1 MAPALPIK
9 FTELLQ
15 LTSAPVNVDQQSI
28 GFNSCTL
35 ESDSFICVREKKND
49 AAQPEVIIIDLK
61 NNNNVMRR
69 PIKADSAIMHWTKQV
84 IALKAQQRTL
94 QIFDLGAK
102 AKLKSTTMNEDVVF
116 WKWFSETSLGL
127 VTETAVYH
135 WDVFDPNQPAP
146 VEVFK
151 RNQNLVGC
159 QIINY
164 RVGDDG
170 KWMVVIG
177 ITQQQGR
184 VVGAMQLYS
193 RDRGISQ
200 AIEGHA
206 AAFGTLRLEASPAD
220 TKLFTFAVRTATGAK
235 LHIVEV
241 DHQSSN
247 PVFAKKAVDV
257 YFPAEAVNDFPVAM
271 QVSQKYSIIYL
282 VTKYGFIHL
291 YDLETGTC
299 IFMNRISSETI
310 FITASDSE
318 SSGIV
323 GINRKGQVLSVAVD
337 ETTIIPY
344 LLQNPA
350 NSSLAV
356 KLASRAGLPGADNL
370 YAQQFDQLLSSG
382 NYGEAAK
389 IAANSPRGFL
399 RTAQTIERFKSL
411 PAVPGQLSVI
421 LQYFGMLLDKGT
433 LNKHETLEL
442 VRPVLAQQRK
452 HLLEKWLK
460 ENKLDCSEELG
471 DVVRPHDL
479 NLALS
484 IYLRANVSPKVVA
497 ALAETGQFEKILPY
511 ATQAG
516 YQPDYVQLLQNI
528 VRINP
533 EKGAEFATQLAN
545 NEGGSLVDIERVVD
559 VFQAQGMVQ
568 PATAFLLDA
577 LKDNKPEQGHL
588 QTRLLEMNL
597 INAPQV
603 ADAILGNDMFS
614 HYDRPRIAQLCEQ
627 AGLFQRAL
635 EHYDDPE
642 AIKRVM
648 INIVATPNFSQDW
661 LTTFFGRLSLEQSLD
676 CLDAML
682 KSNIRQNLGAVVQIA
697 TKYSDLL
704 GPTRLID
711 LFEKYKTAEGLF
723 YYLGSIVNL
732 SEDPDVNFKYI
743 EAATKM
749 SQFTEVER
757 ICRDSRPLLLIDA
770 VASTQHHYSS
780 SKLRTESL
788 RRSDQK
794 SGHCP
799 FSARSSFLGL
809 SWTAPSKMAS
819 KASNIL
825 EYVVGQVWSLLTLT
839 PARRQNPIFNMILST
854 RDVVEQILADS
865 LLVFAPG
872 LLDVVRSPTPPSVAY
887 FKSLPTDV
895 TKHWAVYLLVLEK
908 PGCGPKIYIGSGTGE
923 LRGVVTRFYHYDNK
937 THLPRYIQHALDD
950 GYMIVHKGLLCWCPI
965 PTATNRFVVRAI
977 FLAVEAVFSIVL
989 CAMRHQQRHRGIPS
1003 LGPWAREDVQYDGCC
1018 THSSIAEY
1026 IPGQTD
1032 ALTPEQTVAKEV
1044 EMKHRRLQQKQI
1056 YVTNTRDTKKYFC
1069 DICQSTFTYSNEL
1082 VKHKA
1087 TKKHINNAA
1096 GVIRVV
1102 KAPGYDKWASKN
1114 IASRKHHC
1122 SIYFFNPEKV
1132 KNFLKEAKLTE
1143 QLPLIIV
1150 CDRFNFIH
1158 DLVLYLYQNQQ
1169 FKSIEVYVQRVN
1181 PARTPAVVGGLLDV
1195 DCDESIIKNLL
1206 QTVNPASIPI
1216 DELVAEVESRN
1227 RLKLLL
1233 PFLEATLAAGNQQ
1246 QAVYNALAKIYIDSN
1261 NNPEKFLKEN
1271 DNYDP
1276 LTVGKY
1282 CEKRDPNLAYI
1293 AYRKGQND
1301 LELVNITNENSM
1313 FKAQSRYIL
1322 ERADRELW
1330 SFVLSHN
1337 NIHRRSVVDQVIS
1350 TAVPE
1355 STEPD
1360 KVSVAV
1366 ASFLQADLPGEL
1378 IELLEKIVLE
1388 PSPFSDNENLQN
1400 LLILTATKADKARV
1414 MDYIHRLDAYN
1425 APDIANICIEVG
1437 LFEEAFEVYKKIN
1450 DHKNAANVL
1459 VEHVVSIDRAQEYAE
1474 RVELPEVW
1482 SRVAKAQLDGLRVTD
1497 SIASYIRAEDPSN
1510 YNEVIEIATHAGK
1523 DEDLIKF
1530 LRMARKTLREP
1541 PIDTALAFAFAR
1553 TDQLSELED
1562 FLRGTNVADIEESGD
1577 KAYAEGY
1584 HQAAKIFYSSISN
1597 WAKLATTLVH
1607 LEDYQAAVEC
1617 ARKANNIKVW
1627 KQVNAACV
1635 DKKEFRLAQ
1644 ICGLNLIVDAEELQ
1658 GLVKQYERNGYFDE
1672 LIALLEQGLG
1682 LERAHMGMFTEL
1694 GIALSRYHPDRVM
1707 EHLKLFWGRIN
1718 IPKMIRACE
1727 EAHLWPELVF
1737 LYCHY
1742 DEWDNAAL
1750 AMMERA
1756 ADAWEHHSFKDIVVK
1771 VANLEIYY
1779 RALSFYLQQQP
1790 SLLTDLLQA
1799 LTPRIDVN
1807 RVVKMFEK
1815 SDNIPLI
1822 KPFLLNVQS
1831 QNKKTVNSAINDLL
1845 IEEEDYKTLRD
1856 SVENYD
1862 NYDPVELAQRL
1873 EHHDLVFFRQIAANI
1888 YRKNKRWEKSIAL
1901 SKQDKLFKD
1910 AIETAAMSGKSDV
1923 VDELLRYFVDIGSR
1937 ECYVGMLYA
1946 CYDLI
1951 PVATVMEISWRH
1963 GLTDYTMPFMINYLA
1978 QQSSTI
1984 EMLKKDNEERK
1995 SREKSQETDESS
2007 TPILGGNRLMITAGP
2022 GGRTS
2027 PAPFAQTNGFAPQQT
2042 GYSNF

>member
-15 LTSAPVNVDQQSI
+15 LTSSGILPASI

-35 ESDSFICVREKKND
+35 ESDSFICVREKKD
-49 AAQPEVIIIDLK
+49 EASQPEVVIVDLK
-61 NNNNVMRR
+61 NGNNVIRR
-69 PIKADSAIMHWTKQV
+69 PIKADSAIMHWTRQI
-84 IALKAQQRTL
+84 IALKAQSRTL
-94 QIFDLGAK
+94 QIFDLGQK
-102 AKLKSTTMNEDVVF
+102 QKLKSATMNEDVVF

-127 VTETAVYH
+127 VTDSAVYH
-135 WDVFDPNQPAP
+135 WDVFDPNQASP
-146 VEVFK
+146 VEIFK
-151 RNQNLVGC
+151 RNQNLAGC

-164 RVGDDG
+164 RVSDDG
-170 KWMVVIG
+170 KWMVVVG

-206 AAFGTLRLEASPAD
+206 AAFGTLRLEGAPAD
-220 TKLFTFAVRTATGAK
+220 TKVFTFSVRTATGAK

-241 DHQSSN
+241 DHQQTN
-247 PVFAKKAVDV
+247 PVFPKKAVDV

-271 QVSQKYSIIYL
+271 QVSQRYSIIYL

-310 FITASDSE
+310 FITAPDSE
-318 SSGIV
+318 SAGLV
-323 GINRKGQVLSVAVD
+323 GVNRKGQVLSVSVD
-337 ETTIIPY
+337 ENTVIPY

-370 YAQQFDQLLSSG
+370 YAGQFDQLLSTG
-382 NYGEAAK
+382 NYAEAAK

-399 RTAQTIERFKSL
+399 RTPQTIERFKAL
-411 PAVPGQLSVI
+411 PAAPGQLSVI
-421 LQYFGMLLDKGT
+421 LQYFGMLLDKGS

-442 VRPVLAQQRK
+442 VRPVLAQNRK
-452 HLLEKWLK
+452 HLLEKWMK

-484 IYLRANVSPKVVA
+484 IYLRSGVPGKVVA
-497 ALAETGQFEKILPY
+497 AFAETGQFDKILPY
-511 ATQAG
+511 AQQVG
-516 YQPDYVQLLQNI
+516 YQPDYVVLLQNI

-545 NEGGSLVDIERVVD
+545 HEGGSLVDIERVVD

-577 LKDNKPEQGHL
+577 LKDNRPEQGHL

-614 HYDRPRIAQLCEQ
+614 HYDRARIAQLCEQ
-627 AGLFQRAL
+627 AGLSQRAL

-642 AIKRVM
+642 AVKRV
-648 INIVATPNFSQDW
+648 IVNIVATPNFSQDW
-661 LTTFFGRLSLEQSLD
+661 LTNFFGRLSLEQSLD

-682 KSNIRQNLGAVVQIA
+682 KTNIRQNLAAVVQIA

-704 GPTRLID
+704 GSTRIID
-711 LFEKYKTAEGLF
+711 LLEKYHTSEGLF

-732 SEDPDVNFKYI
+732 SEDQDVNFKYI
-743 EAATKM
+743 QAAVSM
-749 SQFTEVER
+749 GQFTEVER
-757 ICRDSRPLLLIDA
+757 ICRDSN
-770 VASTQHHYSS
+770 HY
-780 SKLRTESL
+780 
-788 RRSDQK
+788 
-794 SGHCP
+794 
-799 FSARSSFLGL
+799 
-809 SWTAPSKMAS
+809 
-819 KASNIL
+819 
-825 EYVVGQVWSLLTLT
+825 
-839 PARRQNPIFNMILST
+839 
-854 RDVVEQILADS
+854 
-865 LLVFAPG
+865 
-872 LLDVVRSPTPPSVAY
+872 
-887 FKSLPTDV
+887 
-895 TKHWAVYLLVLEK
+895 
-908 PGCGPKIYIGSGTGE
+908 
-923 LRGVVTRFYHYDNK
+923 
-937 THLPRYIQHALDD
+937 
-950 GYMIVHKGLLCWCPI
+950 
-965 PTATNRFVVRAI
+965 
-977 FLAVEAVFSIVL
+977 
-989 CAMRHQQRHRGIPS
+989 
-1003 LGPWAREDVQYDGCC
+1003 
-1018 THSSIAEY
+1018 
-1026 IPGQTD
+1026 
-1032 ALTPEQTVAKEV
+1032 
-1044 EMKHRRLQQKQI
+1044 
-1056 YVTNTRDTKKYFC
+1056 
-1069 DICQSTFTYSNEL
+1069 
-1082 VKHKA
+1082 
-1087 TKKHINNAA
+1087 NA
-1096 GVIRVV
+1096 
-1102 KAPGYDKWASKN
+1102 
-1114 IASRKHHC
+1114 
-1122 SIYFFNPEKV
+1122 EKV

-1150 CDRFNFIH
+1150 CDRFNMIH

-1181 PARTPAVVGGLLDV
+1181 PARTPAVIGGLLDV

-1206 QTVNPASIPI
+1206 SSVNPASIPI
-1216 DELVAEVESRN
+1216 DELVSEVESRN

-1233 PFLEATLAAGNQQ
+1233 PFLEATLQAGNQQ

-1271 DNYDP
+1271 DQYDT
-1276 LTVGKY
+1276 LIVGRY
-1282 CEKRDPNLAYI
+1282 CQSRDPNLAYI
-1293 AYRKGQND
+1293 CYSKGQND
-1301 LELVNITNENSM
+1301 LELISITSENSM
-1313 FKAQSRYIL
+1313 FKAQARYL
-1322 ERADRELW
+1322 LSRADPELW
-1330 SFVLSHN
+1330 AFVLSPN
-1337 NIHRRSVVDQVIS
+1337 NIHRRSVIDQVIS

-1366 ASFLQADLPGEL
+1366 ASFLAADLPAEL

-1388 PSPFSDNENLQN
+1388 PSPFSDNTNLQN
-1400 LLILTATKADKARV
+1400 LLVLTATKADKGRV
-1414 MDYIHRLDAYN
+1414 MDYIHKLSAYDSQ
-1425 APDIANICIEVG
+1425 DIASICIEVG

-1450 DHKNAANVL
+1450 DHTSAANVL

-1482 SRVAKAQLDGLRVTD
+1482 SRVAKAQLDGLRVSD
-1497 SIASYIRAEDPSN
+1497 GIASYIRAEDPSN

-1523 DEDLIKF
+1523 DEDLIKY
-1530 LRMARKTLREP
+1530 LRMARRTLREP
-1541 PIDTALAFAFAR
+1541 PIDTALAFAYAR

-1584 HQAAKIFYSSISN
+1584 HQAAKIFFTSISN

-1635 DKKEFRLAQ
+1635 EKKEFRLAQ

-1694 GIALSRYHPDRVM
+1694 GIALSKYHPDRVM
-1707 EHLKLFWGRIN
+1707 EHLKLFWSRIN
-1718 IPKMIRACE
+1718 IPKMIRATE
-1727 EAHLWPELVF
+1727 DAHLWPELVF

-1756 ADAWEHHSFKDIVVK
+1756 ADAWEHHSFKDIVIK

-1779 RALSFYLQQQP
+1779 RALNFYLQEQP

-1822 KPFLLNVQS
+1822 KPFLLNVQT

-1862 NYDPVELAQRL
+1862 NYDPAELAQRL
-1873 EHHDLVFFRQIAANI
+1873 ERHDLVFFRQIAANI

-1923 VDELLRYFVDIGSR
+1923 VEELLRYFVDIGSR

-1951 PVATVMEISWRH
+1951 PIHVVMEISWRH
-1963 GLTDYTMPFMINYLA
+1963 GLTDFTMPFMINYLA
-1978 QQSSTI
+1978 QQASAI
-1984 EMLKKDNEERK
+1984 DILKKDNEERK
-1995 SREKSQETDESS
+1995 AREKSQEKEENNA
-2007 TPILGGNRLMITAGP
+2007 PILGGNRLMITAGP
-2022 GGRTS
+2022 AGRQS
-2027 PAPFAQTNGFAPQQT
+2027 PAPFPQTNGFAPQPT
-2042 GYSNF
+2042 GYSGF

>member
-1 MAPALPIK
+1 MVSALPIR

-15 LTSAPVNVDQQSI
+15 LTNPGVDIQQASI

-35 ESDSFICVREKKND
+35 ESDSFICVREKKGETS
-49 AAQPEVIIIDLK
+49 EVVIVDLK
-61 NNNNVMRR
+61 NNNNVIRR
-69 PIKADSAIMHWTKQV
+69 PIKADSAIMHWTRQI
-84 IALKAQQRTL
+84 IALKAQSRTL
-94 QIFDLGAK
+94 QIFDLGQK
-102 AKLKSTTMNEDVVF
+102 QKLKSATMNEDVVF
-116 WKWFSETSLGL
+116 WKWFSETTLGL
-127 VTETAVYH
+127 VTDTTVYH
-135 WDVFDPNQPAP
+135 WDVFDPNQQSP

-151 RNQNLVGC
+151 RNPNLNGC

-164 RVGDDG
+164 RVSDDA
-170 KWMVVIG
+170 KWMVVVG
-177 ITQQQGR
+177 ITQQAGR

-206 AAFGTLRLEASPAD
+206 AAFGTLRLEGAPAD
-220 TKLFTFAVRTATGAK
+220 TKVFTFSVRTANGAK

-241 DHQSSN
+241 DHQASN
-247 PVFAKKAVDV
+247 PVFPKKAVDV

-271 QVSQKYSIIYL
+271 QVSQRYSIIYL

-291 YDLETGTC
+291 YDLESGTC

-310 FITASDSE
+310 FITAPDSE
-318 SSGIV
+318 SAGLV
-323 GINRKGQVLSVAVD
+323 GVNRKGQVLSVTLD
-337 ETTIIPY
+337 ENTVIPY

-350 NSSLAV
+350 NSGLAV

-370 YAQQFDQLLSSG
+370 YAQQFDQLLNSG
-382 NYGEAAK
+382 SYADAAK

-399 RTAQTIERFKSL
+399 RTPQTIERFKAL
-411 PAVPGQLSVI
+411 PAQPGQLSVI

-442 VRPVLAQQRK
+442 VRPVLAQNRK
-452 HLLEKWLK
+452 HLLEKWMK

-471 DVVRPHDL
+471 DIVRPHDL

-484 IYLRANVSPKVVA
+484 IYLRANVAPKVVA
-497 ALAETGQFEKILPY
+497 ALAESGQFEKILPY
-511 ATQAG
+511 ASQSG
-516 YQPDYVQLLQNI
+516 YQPDYVVLLQNI
-528 VRINP
+528 VRINA

-545 NEGGSLVDIERVVD
+545 HEGGSLVDIERVVD
-559 VFQAQGMVQ
+559 VFQSQGMVQ

-597 INAPQV
+597 MNAPQV

-614 HYDRPRIAQLCEQ
+614 HYDRPRIAQLCEK
-627 AGLFQRAL
+627 AGLLQRAL
-635 EHYDDPE
+635 EHYDDQDS
-642 AIKRVM
+642 IKRV
-648 INIVATPNFSQDW
+648 IVNIVATPNFSQDW
-661 LTTFFGRLSLEQSLD
+661 LNNYFGRLSLEQSLD

-697 TKYSDLL
+697 TKFSDLL
-704 GPTRLID
+704 GPVRLID

-749 SQFTEVER
+749 GQFNEVER
-757 ICRDSRPLLLIDA
+757 ICRDSN
-770 VASTQHHYSS
+770 HY
-780 SKLRTESL
+780 
-788 RRSDQK
+788 
-794 SGHCP
+794 
-799 FSARSSFLGL
+799 
-809 SWTAPSKMAS
+809 
-819 KASNIL
+819 
-825 EYVVGQVWSLLTLT
+825 
-839 PARRQNPIFNMILST
+839 
-854 RDVVEQILADS
+854 
-865 LLVFAPG
+865 
-872 LLDVVRSPTPPSVAY
+872 
-887 FKSLPTDV
+887 
-895 TKHWAVYLLVLEK
+895 
-908 PGCGPKIYIGSGTGE
+908 
-923 LRGVVTRFYHYDNK
+923 
-937 THLPRYIQHALDD
+937 
-950 GYMIVHKGLLCWCPI
+950 
-965 PTATNRFVVRAI
+965 
-977 FLAVEAVFSIVL
+977 
-989 CAMRHQQRHRGIPS
+989 
-1003 LGPWAREDVQYDGCC
+1003 
-1018 THSSIAEY
+1018 
-1026 IPGQTD
+1026 
-1032 ALTPEQTVAKEV
+1032 
-1044 EMKHRRLQQKQI
+1044 
-1056 YVTNTRDTKKYFC
+1056 
-1069 DICQSTFTYSNEL
+1069 
-1082 VKHKA
+1082 
-1087 TKKHINNAA
+1087 NA
-1096 GVIRVV
+1096 
-1102 KAPGYDKWASKN
+1102 
-1114 IASRKHHC
+1114 
-1122 SIYFFNPEKV
+1122 EKV

-1195 DCDESIIKNLL
+1195 DCDEIIIKNLL
-1206 QTVNPASIPI
+1206 QTVNSTSVPI

-1233 PFLEATLAAGNQQ
+1233 PFLETTLAAGNQQ

-1261 NNPEKFLKEN
+1261 NNPTAFLKEN
-1271 DNYDP
+1271 DQYDT
-1276 LTVGKY
+1276 LVVGKY
-1282 CEKRDPNLAYI
+1282 CQQRDPNLAFI

-1301 LELVNITNENSM
+1301 LELISITNENSM
-1313 FKAQSRYIL
+1313 FKSQARYLL
-1322 ERADRELW
+1322 ERADKELW
-1330 SFVLSHN
+1330 AFVLSPN
-1337 NIHRRSVVDQVIS
+1337 NMHRRSVIDQVIS

-1360 KVSVAV
+1360 KVSIAV
-1366 ASFLQADLPGEL
+1366 ASFLAADLPAEL

-1388 PSPFSDNENLQN
+1388 PSVFADNSNLQN
-1400 LLILTATKADKARV
+1400 LLILTATKADKGRV

-1437 LFEEAFEVYKKIN
+1437 LFEEAFEVFKKIN
-1450 DHKNAANVL
+1450 DHSNAANVL
-1459 VEHVVSIDRAQEYAE
+1459 VEHIVSIDRAQEYAE

-1482 SRVAKAQLDGLRVTD
+1482 SRVAKAQLDGLRVSD

-1510 YNEVIEIATHAGK
+1510 YNEVIETATRAGK
-1523 DEDLIKF
+1523 DEDLIKY

-1541 PIDTALAFAFAR
+1541 PIDTALAFAYAR
-1553 TDQLSELED
+1553 TEQLSDLED

-1584 HQAAKIFYSSISN
+1584 HQAAKIFFTSISN

-1635 DKKEFRLAQ
+1635 EKKEFRLAQ

-1672 LIALLEQGLG
+1672 LITLLEQGLG
-1682 LERAHMGMFTEL
+1682 LERSHMGMFTEL
-1694 GIALSRYHPDRVM
+1694 GIALSKYHPDRVM
-1707 EHLKLFWGRIN
+1707 EHLKLFWSRIN

-1727 EAHLWPELVF
+1727 DAHLWPELVF

-1756 ADAWEHHSFKDIVVK
+1756 ADAWEHHSFKDIIVK

-1779 RALSFYLQQQP
+1779 RALNFYLQEQP

-1831 QNKKTVNSAINDLL
+1831 QNKKIVNNAINDLL
-1845 IEEEDYKTLRD
+1845 IEEEDYKTLHD

-1873 EHHDLVFFRQIAANI
+1873 ERHDLVFFRQIAANI

-1910 AIETAAMSGKSDV
+1910 AIETAAISGKSDV
-1923 VDELLRYFVDIGSR
+1923 VEELLRYFVDIGSR

-1946 CYDLI
+1946 CYNLI
-1951 PVATVMEISWRH
+1951 PVHVVMEISWRH
-1963 GLTDYTMPFMINYLA
+1963 GLTDFTMPFMINYLA

-1984 EMLKKDNEERK
+1984 EALKKDNEERK
-1995 SREKSQETDESS
+1995 LREKSQEKDESN
-2007 TPILGGNRLMITAGP
+2007 TPILGGNRLMITNGP
-2022 GGRTS
+2022 TGRQS
-2027 PAPFAQTNGFAPQQT
+2027 PAHFAQTNGFAPQST
-2042 GYSNF
+2042 GFGGF

>member
-1 MAPALPIK
+1 MAPALPIR

-15 LTSAPVNVDQQSI
+15 LTSSSVGVDQASI

-35 ESDSFICVREKKND
+35 ESDSFICVREQKAG
-49 AAQPEVIIIDLK
+49 AASPEVVIIELK
-61 NNNNVMRR
+61 NGSNVIRR
-69 PIKADSAIMHWTKQV
+69 PIKADSAIMHWTKNI
-84 IALKAQQRTL
+84 IALKAQSRTL
-94 QIFDLGAK
+94 QIFDLGQK
-102 AKLKSTTMNEDVVF
+102 QKLKSATMNEDVVF
-116 WKWFSETSLGL
+116 WKWFSETTLGL
-127 VTETAVYH
+127 VTDTAVYH
-135 WDVFDPNQPAP
+135 WDVFDPNQASP

-151 RNQNLVGC
+151 RNQNLTGC

-164 RVGDDG
+164 RVSDDG
-170 KWMVVIG
+170 KWMVVVG

-193 RDRGISQ
+193 RDRAISQ

-206 AAFGTLRLEASPAD
+206 AAFGTLRLEGAPAD
-220 TKLFTFAVRTATGAK
+220 TKVFTFSVRTATGAK

-241 DHQSSN
+241 DHQASN
-247 PVFAKKAVDV
+247 PVFPKKAVDV
-257 YFPAEAVNDFPVAM
+257 YFPTEAVNDFPVAM

-291 YDLETGTC
+291 YDLESGTC

-310 FITASDSE
+310 FITASDAE
-318 SSGIV
+318 SAGIV
-323 GINRKGQVLSVAVD
+323 GVNRKGQVLSVAVD

-344 LLQNPA
+344 LLQNPG
-350 NSSLAV
+350 NSGLAV

-370 YAQQFDQLLSSG
+370 YAQQFDQLLSAG
-382 NYGEAAK
+382 NYNEAAK

-399 RTAQTIERFKSL
+399 RTPQTIERFKSL

-442 VRPVLAQQRK
+442 VRPVLAQNRK
-452 HLLEKWLK
+452 HLLEKWMK

-484 IYLRANVSPKVVA
+484 IYLRANVPTKVVA
-497 ALAETGQFEKILPY
+497 AFAETGQFDKILPY
-511 ATQAG
+511 ATQVG
-516 YQPDYVQLLQNI
+516 YQPDYVVLLQNI

-533 EKGAEFATQLAN
+533 DKATEFATQLAN
-545 NEGGSLVDIERVVD
+545 SEGGSLVDIERVVD
-559 VFQAQGMVQ
+559 VFQSQGMVQ

-597 INAPQV
+597 VNAPQV

-614 HYDRPRIAQLCEQ
+614 HYDRARIAALCEQ
-627 AGLFQRAL
+627 AGLSQRAL

-642 AIKRVM
+642 AVKRV
-648 INIVATPNFSQDW
+648 IVNIVATPNFNQEW
-661 LTTFFGRLSLEQSLD
+661 LNGFFGRLSLEQSLD

-711 LFEKYKTAEGLF
+711 LFEKYKTSEGLF

-732 SEDPDVNFKYI
+732 SEDQDVNFKYI

-749 SQFTEVER
+749 GQFAEVER
-757 ICRDSRPLLLIDA
+757 ICRDSN
-770 VASTQHHYSS
+770 Y
-780 SKLRTESL
+780 
-788 RRSDQK
+788 
-794 SGHCP
+794 
-799 FSARSSFLGL
+799 
-809 SWTAPSKMAS
+809 
-819 KASNIL
+819 
-825 EYVVGQVWSLLTLT
+825 Y
-839 PARRQNPIFNMILST
+839 
-854 RDVVEQILADS
+854 
-865 LLVFAPG
+865 
-872 LLDVVRSPTPPSVAY
+872 
-887 FKSLPTDV
+887 
-895 TKHWAVYLLVLEK
+895 
-908 PGCGPKIYIGSGTGE
+908 
-923 LRGVVTRFYHYDNK
+923 
-937 THLPRYIQHALDD
+937 
-950 GYMIVHKGLLCWCPI
+950 
-965 PTATNRFVVRAI
+965 
-977 FLAVEAVFSIVL
+977 
-989 CAMRHQQRHRGIPS
+989 
-1003 LGPWAREDVQYDGCC
+1003 
-1018 THSSIAEY
+1018 
-1026 IPGQTD
+1026 
-1032 ALTPEQTVAKEV
+1032 
-1044 EMKHRRLQQKQI
+1044 
-1056 YVTNTRDTKKYFC
+1056 
-1069 DICQSTFTYSNEL
+1069 
-1082 VKHKA
+1082 
-1087 TKKHINNAA
+1087 NA
-1096 GVIRVV
+1096 
-1102 KAPGYDKWASKN
+1102 
-1114 IASRKHHC
+1114 
-1122 SIYFFNPEKV
+1122 EKV

-1195 DCDESIIKNLL
+1195 DCDESIIKGLL

-1216 DELVAEVESRN
+1216 DELVSEVESRN
-1227 RLKLLL
+1227 RLKILL

-1261 NNPEKFLKEN
+1261 NNPERFLKEN
-1271 DNYDP
+1271 DQYDT
-1276 LTVGKY
+1276 LIVGKY

-1293 AYRKGQND
+1293 AYSKGNND
-1301 LELVNITNENSM
+1301 LELVSITNDNSM
-1313 FKAQSRYIL
+1313 FKAQARYLL
-1322 ERADRELW
+1322 ERADNELW
-1330 SFVLSHN
+1330 SFVLSAN

-1366 ASFLQADLPGEL
+1366 ASFLAADLPVEL

-1400 LLILTATKADKARV
+1400 LLILTATKADKGRV

-1425 APDIANICIEVG
+1425 APDIATICVEVG

-1450 DHKNAANVL
+1450 DHKSAANVL

-1482 SRVAKAQLDGLRVTD
+1482 SRVAKAQLDGLRVSDGIT
-1497 SIASYIRAEDPSN
+1497 SYIRADDPSN

-1523 DEDLIKF
+1523 DDDLIKY

-1541 PIDTALAFAFAR
+1541 PIDTALAFAYAR

-1562 FLRGTNVADIEESGD
+1562 FLRGTNVADVEESGD

-1584 HQAAKIFYSSISN
+1584 HQAAKIFFTSISN

-1635 DKKEFRLAQ
+1635 EKKEFRLAQ

-1658 GLVKQYERNGYFDE
+1658 DLVKQYEHNGYFDE
-1672 LIALLEQGLG
+1672 LITLLEQGLG
-1682 LERAHMGMFTEL
+1682 LERCHMGIFTEL
-1694 GIALSRYHPDRVM
+1694 GIALSKYHPDRVM
-1707 EHLKLFWGRIN
+1707 EHLKLFWSRIN
-1718 IPKMIRACE
+1718 IPKMLRATE
-1727 EAHLWPELVF
+1727 DAHLWPELVF

-1756 ADAWEHHSFKDIVVK
+1756 TDAWEHHSFKDIVVK

-1779 RALSFYLQQQP
+1779 RALNFYLQEQP

-1831 QNKKTVNSAINDLL
+1831 QNKKIVNSAINDLL

-1873 EHHDLVFFRQIAANI
+1873 ERHDLVFFRQIAANI

-1923 VDELLRYFVDIGSR
+1923 VEELLRYFVDIGSR

-1951 PVATVMEISWRH
+1951 PIHVVLEISWRH

-1984 EMLKKDNEERK
+1984 EILKKDNEERK
-1995 SREKSQETDESS
+1995 LREKSQEKEESNA
-2007 TPILGGNRLMITAGP
+2007 PILGGNRLMITAGSA
-2022 GGRTS
+2022 GGRQS
-2027 PAPFAQTNGFAPQQT
+2027 PAPFAQTNGFAPQPT
-2042 GYSNF
+2042 GYGGF